1 MPRLSQLCQSS
12 AAVSVKAERKI
23 AKKLNRM
30 VPAYLSDVD
39 NIRDWK
45 VPFPEAI
52 QDGKLWVIGSLGR
65 VCSGAVSTPASF
77 CDPQLTRPQEKS
89 ICSTYPSPLLSPFLP
104 SPPLLPPKPQPH

>member
-65 VCSGAVSTPASF
+65 LCSGAGSTPASL
-77 CDPQLTRPQEKS
+77 CDRQLSSSKGKS
-89 ICSTYPSPLLSPFLP
+89 ICFT
-104 SPPLLPPKPQPH
+104 KPWSRL